1 MDGDWT
7 DGATPEDGA
16 AGGVA
21 EHLWLAESGRLWDLG
36 PATADTDADGVHD
49 SLARND
55 RDGLT
60 VFTDTDRDGR
70 VDLITRVGADG
81 SVASSVYD
89 EKTGR
94 WSAAKPGR
102 LR

>member
-1 MDGDWT
+1 MDGHHFDDDAT
-7 DGATPEDGA
+7 GTSGGAGA
-16 AGGVA
+16 
-21 EHLWLAESGRLWDLG
+21 HLWLPEAGRLWDLG
-36 PATADTDADGVHD
+36 PATSDTDADGVGD
-49 SLARND
+49 SLSRTDAE
-55 RDGLT
+55 GLT

-81 SVASSVYD
+81 EISSSTYD
-89 EKTGR
+89 PTSGT